1 MTTARPSPGR
11 VPSAAAGA
19 AADPVGPGAG
29 PPDAPRARRGRGRW
43 KVAFV
48 TLLVAVLVA
57 AVGWVLLGSRLLVVR
72 NVEVIGTS
80 LAPRDRVV
88 AAADVRMGLP
98 MVRLGTG
105 DMRDRVERL
114 REVRS
119 AKVERHWPATVRITV
134 RERVPVAVVE
144 RAGRFYQL
152 DRDGVTV
159 ADSAARPP
167 RLPALVAAAPGP
179 ADPAALAGLRVA
191 AELPGALKQRLV
203 EVSAPGPETVSLR
216 LTGGLTVVW
225 GAQGRTGEKARLLEA
240 LRKTAGGRA
249 ARTIDVS
256 SPEVVTTR

>member
-1 MTTARPSPGR
+1 M
-11 VPSAAAGA
+11 
-19 AADPVGPGAG
+19 
-29 PPDAPRARRGRGRW
+29 
-43 KVAFV
+43 AFV
-48 TLLVAVLVA
+48 TLLVISLVA
-57 AVGWVLLGSRLLVVR
+57 LVGWVLLGSKLLVVR

-88 AAADVRMGLP
+88 AAADVRLGLP
-98 MVRLGTG
+98 MVRLATG
-105 DMRDRVERL
+105 DMRDRVQRL

-119 AKVERHWPATVRITV
+119 AKVERLWPATVRITV

-179 ADPAALAGLRVA
+179 ADPAALAGLGVA
-191 AELPGALKQRLV
+191 SGLPGELKKRLV

-216 LTGGLTVVW
+216 LVDGLTVVW
-225 GAQGRTGEKARLLEA
+225 GTGERTAEKARLLEA
-240 LRKTAGGRA
+240 LRKTPGGRA